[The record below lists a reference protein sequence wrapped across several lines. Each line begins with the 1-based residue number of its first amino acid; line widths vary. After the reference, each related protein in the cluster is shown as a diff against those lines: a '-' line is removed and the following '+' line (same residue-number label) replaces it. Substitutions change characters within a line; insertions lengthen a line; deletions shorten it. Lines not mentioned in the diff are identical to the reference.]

1 MGPTEIF
8 TAELENRFKQ
18 AKLKDKEWL
27 VVKAGELEKATGL
40 TNRIVLCC
48 GVMVAA
54 MMPGDVVMA
63 SPPSG
68 HSTTFKVFYWMKYKG
83 RNRPL

>member
-68 HSTTFKVFYWMKYKG
+68 HSTTFKVFYWLKYKSKK
-83 RNRPL
+83 RPL